1 MKHSLRRIVIF
12 KIGREKLTRF
22 RNVRLAQVARSLR
35 DRHAAPRANQT
46 RESSPKDTDEDSNMV
61 VVKEEDCQPRSSSS
75 SSSSTRRRES
85 VCRRDSEDSSRRS
98 NADETPS
105 EKKLKLDDEAA
116 PRLRLNASLATDPAL
131 RPAAVAALTVKP
143 ENTSPPNPVPPLPAG
158 LQNGNYIAIIRSNR
172 DFF

>member
-1 MKHSLRRIVIF
+1 MF
-12 KIGREKLTRF
+12 A
-22 RNVRLAQVARSLR
+22 AQVARSLR
-35 DRHAAPRANQT
+35 DRHATPRANQT

-98 NADETPS
+98 NTADDTPS

-158 LQNGNYIAIIRSNR
+158 LQNGNYEPSIIYRFERQNCKLTEWKNLL
-172 DFF
+172 DLCE

>member
-1 MKHSLRRIVIF
+1 
-12 KIGREKLTRF
+12 
-22 RNVRLAQVARSLR
+22 
-35 DRHAAPRANQT
+35 
-46 RESSPKDTDEDSNMV
+46 MV

-98 NADETPS
+98 NADDTPS

-158 LQNGNYIAIIRSNR
+158 LQNGNYEYSNYIDSKNCKLTEWKPLGSSR
-172 DFF
+172 IKISSIKKKKKKY

>member
-1 MKHSLRRIVIF
+1 
-12 KIGREKLTRF
+12 
-22 RNVRLAQVARSLR
+22 
-35 DRHAAPRANQT
+35 
-46 RESSPKDTDEDSNMV
+46 MV

-116 PRLRLNASLATDPAL
+116 SRLRLNASLATDPAL